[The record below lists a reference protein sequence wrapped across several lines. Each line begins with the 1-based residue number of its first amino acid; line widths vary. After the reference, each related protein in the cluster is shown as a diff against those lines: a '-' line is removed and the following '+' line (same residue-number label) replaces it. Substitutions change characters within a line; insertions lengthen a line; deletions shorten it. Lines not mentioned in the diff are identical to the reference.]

1 MPKAARSR
9 WGGVVFWSVIS
20 AAFIGPGTVTTAALS
35 GHRHGPAL
43 LWALLFSTAAC
54 FVLQEASARV
64 TILSGRDLAAWIG
77 RGASVQSL
85 VGGGLVAAAV
95 ILGCAAYEAGNLLG
109 AAAGVGL
116 IFEWS
121 TPVVGVGCALA
132 AAVLL
137 WWGHPKVIT
146 TALTILVALMGLTFV
161 GVASRLDWELVAAV
175 RGLVIPTI
183 PADAELLVLGLVG
196 TTVVPYNLF
205 LGSGLARGREL
216 VETRV
221 GLAVAI
227 GLGGLISMAVVLA
240 GAAVEGAF
248 SFPLLAEV
256 LQSELGVVGRVMLG
270 VGLFAAGLS
279 SAITAPWAAAMT
291 ARCLAGSRV
300 GSELE
305 GRWGID
311 SWRFRSVW
319 GGVVVSGIAFV
330 VAQAEP
336 VPVIVAAQALNGLV
350 LPLAAAW
357 LFLVSN
363 DRRALGAGVNTL
375 AANVAVLVVV
385 AVAGLLGALQ
395 LTRAVAR
402 MVGTSV
408 EGIGTSVVVSACATV
423 AIVGTGVLAAAVAR
437 RKEDRLP

>member
-1 MPKAARSR
+1 MLGAARSR
-9 WGGVVFWSVIS
+9 WGGIVFWSVIS

-35 GHRHGPAL
+35 GNRHGTVL

-54 FVLQEASARV
+54 YVLQEASARV

-77 RGASVQSL
+77 RGESVRSL
-85 VGGGLVAAAV
+85 VGGGLVAVAV

-116 IFEWS
+116 VFGWS
-121 TPVVGVGCALA
+121 APVVGVGCALA
-132 AAVLL
+132 AALLL

-161 GVASRLDWELVAAV
+161 GVALRLHWEPAAVV
-175 RGLVIPTI
+175 RGLLVPSI
-183 PADAELLVLGLVG
+183 PAGAELLVLGLVG

-216 VETRV
+216 VETRF

-227 GLGGLISMAVVLA
+227 GLGGLISMAVILA
-240 GAAVEGAF
+240 GAAVAGPF
-248 SFPLLAEV
+248 SFARLAEV
-256 LQSELGVVGRVMLG
+256 LEAELGLAGRVMLA

-291 ARCLAGSRV
+291 ARCLAGGRD
-300 GSELE
+300 GQELE
-305 GRWGID
+305 RRWGIG

-319 GGVVVSGIAFV
+319 GAVVGCGIAFV
-330 VAQAEP
+330 AVQAEP

-357 LFLVSN
+357 LFLASN
-363 DRRALGAGVNTL
+363 DHDALGSQGVNTA

-395 LTRAVAR
+395 VTRAGAR

-408 EGIGTSVVVSACATV
+408 ETIGTTTVVGGCAV
-423 AIVGTGVLAAAVAR
+423 AALIGTGALAAATVR
-437 RKEDRLP
+437 RRRSR

>member
-1 MPKAARSR
+1 MMLEAARSR
-9 WGGVVFWSVIS
+9 WGGIVFWSVIS

-35 GHRHGPAL
+35 GNRHGTAL
-43 LWALLFSTAAC
+43 LWALLFSTLAC
-54 FVLQEASARV
+54 YVLQEASARL

-77 RGASVQSL
+77 RGRSVRSL
-85 VGGGLVAAAV
+85 VGGGLVATAV

-116 IFEWS
+116 MAGWPA
-121 TPVVGVGCALA
+121 PVVGVGCALA
-132 AAVLL
+132 AGLLL

-146 TALTILVALMGLTFV
+146 TALTILVALMGLTFL
-161 GVASRLDWELVAAV
+161 GVAWRLDWELVAAI
-175 RGLVIPTI
+175 RGLTI
-183 PADAELLVLGLVG
+183 PSIPAGAELLVLGLVG

-216 VETRV
+216 VETRL

-240 GAAVEGAF
+240 GTAVAGAF
-248 SFPLLAEV
+248 TFARLAEV
-256 LQSELGVVGRVMLG
+256 LQAELGLAGRVMLA

-291 ARCLAGSRV
+291 ARCLAADGHELGQPWGV
-300 GSELE
+300 G
-305 GRWGID
+305 G
-311 SWRFRSVW
+311 WRFRAVW
-319 GGVVVSGIAFV
+319 GAVLGCGIAFV

-357 LFLVSN
+357 LFAASN
-363 DRRALGAGVNTL
+363 DREALGPQGINSPV
-375 AANVAVLVVV
+375 ANIAVLVVV

-395 LTRAVAR
+395 LTRAGAR
-402 MVGTSV
+402 MAGTSI
-408 EGIGTSVVVSACATV
+408 EMIGTATV
-423 AIVGTGVLAAAVAR
+423 VGACGAVAVLGTGVLALVVAR
-437 RKEDRLP
+437 KRSVAR